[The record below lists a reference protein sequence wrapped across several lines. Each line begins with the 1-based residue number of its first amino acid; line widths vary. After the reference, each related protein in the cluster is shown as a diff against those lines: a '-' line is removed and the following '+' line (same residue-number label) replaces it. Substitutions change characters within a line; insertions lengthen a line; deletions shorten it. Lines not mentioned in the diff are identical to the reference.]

1 MEAMEDEMVR
11 YLYQFN
17 GHDFEKT
24 LGDSGGQRSLVCC
37 SLWGCKELDMTQ
49 ELNNKETTQS
59 GLQIQWNPHQ
69 NPPQNIFFCRNGK
82 SNLYIHTK
90 MQEALI
96 SQNNL
101 EKQQS
106 QRKYAFDFK
115 TYYKAANYW
124 LKQYTETMNLDP
136 YNS

>member
-1 MEAMEDEMVR
+1 
-11 YLYQFN
+11 
-17 GHDFEKT
+17 
-24 LGDSGGQRSLVCC
+24 
-37 SLWGCKELDMTQ
+37 
-49 ELNNKETTQS
+49 
-59 GLQIQWNPHQ
+59 
-69 NPPQNIFFCRNGK
+69 
-82 SNLYIHTK
+82 

-124 LKQYTETMNLDP
+124 LK
-136 YNS
+136 